1 METVSDQLQGV
12 HRDTISQN
20 KALKNQLNKLE
31 EDIKKLREPD
41 KPRSRLASIV
51 GAEIAEPKGTSISW
65 AAYSWKYLR
74 VYPTVKKIE
83 APKNL
88 WTLKS
93 RN

>member
-1 METVSDQLQGV
+1 METVSDQLQEV

-51 GAEIAEPKGTSISW
+51 SADIAEPKGTINNL
-65 AAYSWKYLR
+65 AVYSWKYSR
-74 VYPTVKKIE
+74 VYPTVFFFLKL
-83 APKNL
+83 KN
-88 WTLKS
+88 TK
-93 RN
+93 